1 MNNIITKI
9 TLTTSQISG
18 NDAGEC
24 VLLSVSPL
32 EDYIEGKP
40 SGKVVGQKYHIVC
53 PDRQYEKFIVKIKGK
68 PIITND
74 QLQQKGGQVKVAF
87 DNLTGKFYRTNSGEY
102 AVSCN
107 ADGMEV
113 MG

>member
-1 MNNIITKI
+1 MDLTKI
-9 TLTTSQISG
+9 KLNATQICG
-18 NDAGEC
+18 NDDGESI
-24 VLLSVSPL
+24 LLNVSSL
-32 EDYIEGKP
+32 EEYVDGKP
-40 SGKVVGQKYHIVC
+40 NGKVIGQKYHIVC
-53 PDRQYEKFIVKIKGK
+53 PNNSYEKFIVKIKGK
-68 PIITND
+68 PVITND
-74 QLQQKGGQVKVAF
+74 QLQQKGGQVKVVF

>member
-1 MNNIITKI
+1 MKVTEVK
-9 TLTTSQISG
+9 LTVSQICG
-18 NDAGEC
+18 NDEGEC

-32 EDYIEGKP
+32 EEYVDGKP

-53 PDRQYEKFIVKIKGK
+53 PDKQYEKFIVKIKGK

-74 QLQQKGGQVKVAF
+74 QLQQKGGQVKVVF
-87 DNLTGKFYRTNSGEY
+87 DNLTGKFYKTNSGEH

>member
-1 MNNIITKI
+1 MSIITSVV
-9 TLTTSQISG
+9 LTAEQISG
-18 NDAGEC
+18 NENGEC

-32 EDYIEGKP
+32 EEYVDGKP

-53 PDRQYEKFIVKIKGK
+53 PNNKYEKFIVKIKGK
-68 PIITND
+68 PTITND
-74 QLQQKGGQVKVAF
+74 QIQQAGGQVRGVF

-102 AVSCN
+102 AISCN

-113 MG
+113 IK

>member
-1 MNNIITKI
+1 MNFITSVI
-9 TLTTSQISG
+9 LIAEQISG
-18 NDAGEC
+18 NENGEC

-32 EDYIEGKP
+32 EEYVDGKP

-53 PDRQYEKFIVKIKGK
+53 PNNKYEKFIVKIKGK
-68 PIITND
+68 PTITND
-74 QLQQKGGQVKVAF
+74 QIQQAGGQVRGVF

-102 AVSCN
+102 AISCN

-113 MG
+113 IK

>member
-1 MNNIITKI
+1 MSFITSLI
-9 TLTTSQISG
+9 LTAEQISG
-18 NDAGEC
+18 NENGEC
-24 VLLSVSPL
+24 ILLSVSPL
-32 EDYIEGKP
+32 EEYVEGKP

-74 QLQQKGGQVKVAF
+74 QLQQKGGQVKVVF
-87 DNLTGKFYRTNSGEY
+87 DNLTVKFYKTNSGEQ

>member
-1 MNNIITKI
+1 MKVTEVK
-9 TLTTSQISG
+9 LTVSQICG
-18 NDAGEC
+18 NDEGEC
-24 VLLSVSPL
+24 ILLSVSPL
-32 EDYIEGKP
+32 EEYVEGKP

-53 PDRQYEKFIVKIKGK
+53 PDRQFEKFIVKIKGK

-74 QLQQKGGQVKVAF
+74 QLQQKSGQAKVIF
-87 DNLTGKFYRTNSGEY
+87 ENLTGKFYRTNSGEY

>member
-1 MNNIITKI
+1 MKVTEVK
-9 TLTTSQISG
+9 LTVSQICG
-18 NDAGEC
+18 NDEGEC
-24 VLLSVSPL
+24 ILLSVSPL
-32 EDYIEGKP
+32 EEYVEGKP

-53 PDRQYEKFIVKIKGK
+53 PDRQFEKFIVKIKGK

-74 QLQQKGGQVKVAF
+74 QLQQKGGQVKVVF

>member
-1 MNNIITKI
+1 MSFIKSLI
-9 TLTTSQISG
+9 LTAEQISG
-18 NDAGEC
+18 NENGEC

-32 EDYIEGKP
+32 EEYVDGKP

-53 PDRQYEKFIVKIKGK
+53 PDKQYEKFIVKIKGK

-74 QLQQKGGQVKVAF
+74 QLQQKGGQVKVVF
-87 DNLTGKFYRTNSGEY
+87 DNLTGKFYTTNSGEH

>member
-1 MNNIITKI
+1 MSFITSLI
-9 TLTTSQISG
+9 LTTSQISG

-32 EDYIEGKP
+32 EEYVEGKP

-68 PIITND
+68 PMITND
-74 QLQQKGGQVKVAF
+74 QIQQAGGQVRVIF
-87 DNLTGKFYRTNSGEY
+87 ENLTGKFYRTNSGEY
-102 AVSCN
+102 ALSCN
-107 ADGMEV
+107 ADSAEV
-113 MG
+113 IK